1 MKRIQWQNRSF
12 NFVDGGLSIDEESW
26 RQSSEFINQRVIKSF
41 DTSIEENPEQH
52 FAEIAHTIALA
63 QENDIDTN
71 IYLEDWSNGMRNS
84 LSMCFNF

>member
-1 MKRIQWQNRSF
+1 LLTAAFR
-12 NFVDGGLSIDEESW
+12 LIDESW

-63 QENDIDTN
+63 QEMILTP
-71 IYLEDWSNGMRNS
+71 ISIWKTE
-84 LSMCFNF
+84 